1 MDQYS
6 CQHSLG
12 VVELDQYT
20 FDLIASRFRYV
31 LTKFDHLYS
40 YGPNQNVF
48 NQLALDTMKM
58 LQANQDGQ
66 DILFL
71 KDIPSGKINFQQ
83 SGYSSIKIQIRIG
96 RRRENIEHF
105 KSIKPIRYP
114 IQRRQQ
120 QKILIDST
128 RLRLFLKKFTQIQLP
143 LSNCT
148 EYLDQFAR
156 EFIQTFDSNDTSY
169 LNEQQNKIIVQMESI
184 LNGLS
189 DQDKRKQTMEYL
201 KWMKYGQKFKTL
213 NVYEQQ
219 HKRLTSILWN
229 DDNKIDD
236 QKRQQLQLR
245 FNILQSFRLSND
257 YADDDD
263 DDDDDATIDIIDS
276 GSNSRF
282 KEEF

>member
-6 CQHSLG
+6 CQHPLG

-66 DILFL
+66 DILFVNL
-71 KDIPSGKINFQQ
+71 EIKDFDDKQCFELAERYSIGKDQFPAIRLFINQNPN
-83 SGYSSIKIQIRIG
+83 SDWKK
-96 RRRENIEHF
+96 RENIEHF

-219 HKRLTSILWN
+219 HKRL
-229 DDNKIDD
+229 DD

-257 YADDDD
+257 YD
-263 DDDDDATIDIIDS
+263 
-276 GSNSRF
+276 
-282 KEEF
+282 

>member
-1 MDQYS
+1 
-6 CQHSLG
+6 
-12 VVELDQYT
+12 
-20 FDLIASRFRYV
+20 
-31 LTKFDHLYS
+31 
-40 YGPNQNVF
+40 
-48 NQLALDTMKM
+48 M

-66 DILFL
+66 DILFVNL
-71 KDIPSGKINFQQ
+71 EIKDFDDKQCFELAERYSIGKDQFPAIRLFINQNPNFE
-83 SGYSSIKIQIRIG
+83 SKKK
-96 RRRENIEHF
+96 ENIEHF

-114 IQRRQQ
+114 IHRQQQQQ

-128 RLRLFLKKFTQIQLP
+128 RLRLFLKKFTKIQLP

-156 EFIQTFDSNDTSY
+156 EFIQTFDTDNDNTSY
-169 LNEQQNKIIVQMESI
+169 LNEQQNEIIVQMESI

-213 NVYEQQ
+213 DVYEQQ

-263 DDDDDATIDIIDS
+263 DDATIDTIDIIDS
-276 GSNSRF
+276 NSRF
-282 KEEF
+282 KEKF